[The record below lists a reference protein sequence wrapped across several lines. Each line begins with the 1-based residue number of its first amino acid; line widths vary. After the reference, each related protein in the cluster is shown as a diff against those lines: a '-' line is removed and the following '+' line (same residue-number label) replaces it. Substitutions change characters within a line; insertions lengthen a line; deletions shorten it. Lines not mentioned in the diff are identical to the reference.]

1 MTDSSSA
8 AARLPWRLVA
18 GVATLVVAMLL
29 AYVAAHWGWR
39 WFGPAP
45 AVAPVSAAS
54 DQWAAAIVA
63 VPLFGRVD
71 GSTASPPGSTSGV
84 VLQGETRL
92 LGVFAGRD
100 GEGYALFRLADR
112 GPVLARTGQE
122 IAKDVTLEAVRPD
135 GVRIRDRGE
144 TRDIVLRASTAEAS
158 TANASAAPA
167 APRSRAA
174 CSAPPGYKGP
184 VYRINA
190 ELLGGMAARPETWHN
205 LFAPG
210 SAGLIVR
217 DESGFASL
225 LGLKAG
231 DRLTSAS
238 GIGLAAIDDML
249 VAVVR
254 PLQASQPVRVTGIRD
269 GKSLEW
275 LLVNAAACAG

>member
-8 AARLPWRLVA
+8 AAPLPWRLVA
-18 GVATLVVAMLL
+18 GAATLAAAVLL

-45 AVAPVSAAS
+45 AVAPASAAS
-54 DQWAAAIVA
+54 DQWAATIVA

-71 GSTASPPGSTSGV
+71 GPTASLPAPAGGV

-92 LGVFAGRD
+92 LGVFAGRY
-100 GEGYALFRLADR
+100 GEGYALFRLPNR

-144 TRDIVLRASTAEAS
+144 TRDVVLRASNAEAS
-158 TANASAAPA
+158 IATTAVAPT

-174 CSAPPGYKGP
+174 CSAPPGYRGP

-190 ELLGGMAARPETWHN
+190 ELLGGMAAQPETWHN
-205 LFAPG
+205 LFAAG
-210 SAGLIVR
+210 SAGLVVR
-217 DESGFASL
+217 DEIGFASL

-238 GIGLAAIDDML
+238 GIGLAAVDDML

-269 GKSLEW
+269 GKSLEL